1 MRLRV
6 YQYGELFGIVLLL
19 ASTAT
24 QLFYL
29 EPLKREIEWRLVAF
43 NTQQSAQIQLR
54 AVYDNQ
60 VALLKL
66 MNAPGEQ
73 VAATEAKRD
82 ETLAQYKNSDAN
94 IADYMIAKEGVEN
107 YLEGIVIALF
117 ALGSLMAG
125 LGRALEMSAARNAAA
140 EG

>member
-6 YQYGELFGIVLLL
+6 YQYGELVGIVLLL

-66 MNAPGEQ
+66 MNAPADQ

-125 LGRALEMSAARNAAA
+125 LGRALEMSAARHVA

>member
-1 MRLRV
+1 MRLRA
-6 YQYGELFGIVLLL
+6 YQYGELIGIVLLL

-29 EPLKREIEWRLVAF
+29 EPVKREIEWRLVAF

-54 AVYDNQ
+54 AAYDNQ

-66 MNAPGEQ
+66 LNAPAEQ
-73 VAATEAKRD
+73 VTATEAKRD
-82 ETLAQYKNSDAN
+82 DTLAQYKNSDAN
-94 IADYMIAKEGVEN
+94 IADFMIAKEGVEN

-125 LGRALEMSAARNAAA
+125 LGRALEMSAARRVA